1 MLGEATSTKTD
12 KPYIEDDKVVLKH
25 HGEIDQP
32 WDKEMHPGASC
43 EAGLLTVLFLT
54 FEPENFVD

>member
-32 WDKEMHPGASC
+32 WDKEMHPGLLAKPV
-43 EAGLLTVLFLT
+43 LLTVLFLT
-54 FEPENFVD
+54 GEPENFID